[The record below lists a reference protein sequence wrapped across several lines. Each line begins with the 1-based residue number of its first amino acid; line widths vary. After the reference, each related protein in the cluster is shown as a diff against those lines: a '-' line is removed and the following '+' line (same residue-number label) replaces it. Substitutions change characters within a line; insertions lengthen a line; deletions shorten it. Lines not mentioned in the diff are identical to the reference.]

1 MKIDH
6 KESYKDFGEQFLTD
20 KDIGGYWGSI
30 ELLKRIVH
38 PFVGFIALK
47 ENS

>member
-6 KESYKDFGEQFLTD
+6 KESYRDFGDQFLAH

-30 ELLKRIVH
+30 DT
-38 PFVGFIALK
+38 
-47 ENS
+47 

>member
-6 KESYKDFGEQFLTD
+6 KESYRDFGDQLAH

-30 ELLKRIVH
+30 ELLKEIV
-38 PFVGFIALK
+38 FLLI
-47 ENS
+47 